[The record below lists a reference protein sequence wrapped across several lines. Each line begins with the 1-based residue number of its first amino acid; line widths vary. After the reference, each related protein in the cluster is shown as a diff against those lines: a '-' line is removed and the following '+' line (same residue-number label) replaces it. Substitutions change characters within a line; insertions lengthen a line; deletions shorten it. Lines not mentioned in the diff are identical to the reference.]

1 MEILAP
7 VGSPEALVAAVKG
20 GADAV
25 YLGGKRFGA
34 RKFSDNFDNGQLE
47 GAVNYAHDNDVK
59 VYVTVNTLIKNSE
72 MADAISFVKY
82 LKDIGADAV
91 IIQDIGFL
99 RTIGRIDIPKHA
111 STQMGIHSKNG
122 LQWCHDNG
130 LDRVILSRELTL
142 NEIELLVKDSP
153 VQTEVFVQGALC
165 YCMSGGCLFSS
176 IVGGRSGNRGECAQ
190 PCRKRYT
197 SEKRNGYLMN
207 TADLYC
213 TRHFERLRKMGIA
226 AVKIEGRMRSPAHTY
241 LTSKVYSMI
250 KNNESGNE
258 LERMKQLLMTIFNR
272 GYGTGYMDGV
282 GNVVQPVYPDNR
294 GQFIAS
300 VEIKDRRFDASATD
314 IGVKD
319 GISIFKGEE
328 KIGGLKV
335 TGKGRITVPFNI
347 RDGIYEIYRTYDP
360 RIDEIKN
367 IFSDAPKFTGTKI
380 PGVSKFE
387 PKVTVRGKS
396 DPELSFYLS
405 SVKTLNSVISYADRV
420 YFEMN
425 GECIE
430 AMRLCEKNEV
440 EFVTILPR
448 FYPALDLVVN
458 GNAMIHNPG
467 QISAAG
473 TAKVFGSYHMNMF
486 NSMFPNTLH
495 QTTLSVELSKNE
507 IREICDRYKGRL
519 EQMVFGRIELMVT
532 RDPEM
537 APCTLTDEKGFQFP
551 VYRDEHGLSH
561 ILNSS
566 DLLLLDRLDDLSSM
580 GIDSLGIDL
589 RKRPADVS
597 SKVAKAFYDRD
608 VSKKGQIMEMC
619 GAVTQGHYMRG
630 V

>member
-7 VGSPEALVAAVKG
+7 AGSPEALVAAVKG
-20 GADAV
+20 NADAV

-91 IIQDIGFL
+91 IVQDIGFL

-111 STQMGIHSKNG
+111 STQMGIHSRKG

-130 LDRVILSRELTL
+130 IDRAILARELTL
-142 NEIELLVKDSP
+142 DEIEYVIKDSP
-153 VQTEVFVQGALC
+153 VETEVFSQGALC

-190 PCRKRYT
+190 PCRKRYSSRT
-197 SEKRNGYLMN
+197 RNGYLMN
-207 TADLYC
+207 TADMFC
-213 TRHFERLRKMGIA
+213 VGHFDRLKEMGVA

-250 KNNESGNE
+250 KNNGNAE
-258 LERMKQLLMTIFNR
+258 DLERMKELLMTIFNR

-282 GNVVQPVYPDNR
+282 RKVVQPVYPDNR

-300 VEIKDRRFDASATD
+300 VQITEKRFDTD
-314 IGVKD
+314 GIDINVKD
-319 GISIFKGEE
+319 GLSIFRGEE

-335 TGKGRITVPFNI
+335 TGKGRITVPFRI
-347 RDGIYEIYRTYDP
+347 SDGIYEIYRTYDP
-360 RIDEIKN
+360 RIDPIKN
-367 IFSDAPKFTGTKI
+367 IFSDVPRFTGTKNI
-380 PGVSKFE
+380 GISKFE
-387 PKVTVRGKS
+387 PKVVIRGKRT
-396 DPELSFYLS
+396 PELSFYVS
-405 SVKTLNSVISYADRV
+405 SVKVLNAVAKYADRV

-425 GECIE
+425 GETEDAREICGKKDI
-430 AMRLCEKNEV
+430 

-448 FYPALDLVVN
+448 FSPADEDID
-458 GNAMIHNPG
+458 GNVMVHNPG
-467 QISAAG
+467 QMSLG
-473 TAKVFGSYHMNMF
+473 TGERYGSYHMNMF
-486 NSMFPNTLH
+486 NSMFPNVLY
-495 QTTLSVELSKNE
+495 QTTLSAELSKRE
-507 IREICDRYKGRL
+507 IREICDRYQGRL

-537 APCTLTDEKGFQFP
+537 ASGVLTDERGYQFP
-551 VYRDEHGLSH
+551 VYKDERGLSH
-561 ILNSS
+561 ILNSA
-566 DLLLLDRLDDLSSM
+566 DLLLLDSLDELSSM
-580 GIDSLGIDL
+580 GIDSMGIDV
-589 RKRPADVS
+589 RKRPAEVA
-597 SKVAKAFYDRD
+597 SKVAKAFFGRD
-608 VSKKGQIMEMC
+608 VGKKNEIMDMC
-619 GAVTQGHYMRG
+619 GGVTQGHYMRG